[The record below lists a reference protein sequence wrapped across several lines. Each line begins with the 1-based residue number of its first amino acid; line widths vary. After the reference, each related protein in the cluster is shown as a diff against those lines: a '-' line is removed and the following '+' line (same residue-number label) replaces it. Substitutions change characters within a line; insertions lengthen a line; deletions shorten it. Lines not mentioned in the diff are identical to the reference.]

1 MHITGTGSYEC
12 IYLYALIQEAFPATQ
27 LQRTPSAGSECGE
40 SPYGASPL
48 NSNSD
53 FAAKAAAAAAAATA
67 AVAAAAAAA
76 EHVYSSSS
84 DSDTD
89 NDDDIS
95 SSAQGLRER
104 LLQRK
109 ALQSVTSTSI
119 TAAVTADDA
128 GGAAT
133 GAGSSTTR

>member
-1 MHITGTGSYEC
+1 MNAD
-12 IYLYALIQEAFPATQ
+12 IYTHMNAHALIQEAFPATQ
-27 LQRTPSAGSECGE
+27 LQRTPSPGSECGE

-53 FAAKAAAAAAAATA
+53 FAAKAAAATAAAT
-67 AVAAAAAAA
+67 AAA

-84 DSDTD
+84 SDDSDTD

-109 ALQSVTSTSI
+109 ALQSFTSTSE
-119 TAAVTADDA
+119 TAADA
-128 GGAAT
+128 AA
-133 GAGSSTTR
+133 AIAAVSGSSTTR